1 MSGAGPAADASGNIY
16 LLVANGTFDTALDA
30 NGFPVAGDYG
40 NGFMKLSTASG
51 SLAVADYFEMH
62 NTVAES
68 DVDQD
73 LGSGGVLLLPDVQDQ
88 GGKTWRLAVGA
99 GKDSNIYV
107 VNRDSMGKFNP
118 VNDSAIYQEL
128 ASSLGN
134 GSWGMP
140 AYFNNRVYYGG
151 VGDLLKAFTISNA
164 KLSTQPSSQG
174 SSVYIYPGT
183 TPSISASGS
192 SNGIVWTV
200 ENAGNNAGI
209 LHAYD
214 ATNVATE
221 LYNSN
226 QAPNGRDQF
235 ADNKFITPMIAHGKV
250 YVGTPTGVAVFGL
263 LP

>member
-1 MSGAGPAADASGNIY
+1 M
-16 LLVANGTFDTALDA
+16 
-30 NGFPVAGDYG
+30 
-40 NGFMKLSTASG
+40 
-51 SLAVADYFEMH
+51 
-62 NTVAES
+62 
-68 DVDQD
+68 
-73 LGSGGVLLLPDVQDQ
+73 QDQ

-214 ATNVATE
+214 VTSLATE
-221 LYNSN
+221 LYNSD

-235 ADNKFITPMIAHGKV
+235 ADNKFITPMIAHGKA
-250 YVGTPTGVAVFGL
+250 YVGTPTGVTVFGL